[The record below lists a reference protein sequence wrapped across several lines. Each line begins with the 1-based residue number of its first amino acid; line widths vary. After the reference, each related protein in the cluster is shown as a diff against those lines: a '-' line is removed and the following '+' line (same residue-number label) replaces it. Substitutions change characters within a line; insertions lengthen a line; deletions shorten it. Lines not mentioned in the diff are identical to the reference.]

1 MSRLSDIRPLRS
13 FALAG
18 VLALSATASCRRE
31 SGVTPAASAV
41 GPADPVAATAAA
53 PAASTALA
61 APAAPAGVLA
71 VVDGRPVTEATFR
84 HWWENRRPAADTP
97 EVRAGVLSRL
107 IERSALAQAARQAG
121 LDQDPVLAEQIE
133 ALLIARL
140 RETRWQPHLDALT
153 VTEAEVR
160 AAYEARSGEA
170 FGQPESTRV
179 AVLWFNTRGQ
189 APLVARYRPRLEE
202 IRRQILS
209 DPAAFPVAS
218 GFGEL
223 AAGNTEHAASRLKGG
238 DLGWLDSGPSTD
250 PWRVAVL
257 ETAASLQQPGDLSE
271 VTANASGLFLVRVIE
286 RRAARVQSFDEA
298 KPRLERSLL
307 EQRRIEAGQ
316 QLMSDIVAA
325 ASVQRFD
332 ERLSALAPLPPPA
345 APQPVPA
352 FPNP

>member
-1 MSRLSDIRPLRS
+1 
-13 FALAG
+13 
-18 VLALSATASCRRE
+18 
-31 SGVTPAASAV
+31 
-41 GPADPVAATAAA
+41 
-53 PAASTALA
+53 
-61 APAAPAGVLA
+61 
-71 VVDGRPVTEATFR
+71 
-84 HWWENRRPAADTP
+84 
-97 EVRAGVLSRL
+97 L

-133 ALLIARL
+133 SLLIARL
-140 RETRWQPHLDALT
+140 RETRWQPHLEALT

-160 AAYEARSGEA
+160 AAYEARSGDA

-202 IRRQILS
+202 IRRQIVA

-223 AAGNTEHAASRLKGG
+223 ASGNTEHAASRLKGG
-238 DLGWLDSGPSTD
+238 DLGWLDSGLSTD

-298 KPRLERSLL
+298 RPRLERSLL
-307 EQRRIEAGQ
+307 EQRRSEATQ

-332 ERLSALAPLPPPA
+332 ERLAALAPLPPPA

-352 FPNP
+352 NPNP

>member
-1 MSRLSDIRPLRS
+1 
-13 FALAG
+13 
-18 VLALSATASCRRE
+18 
-31 SGVTPAASAV
+31 
-41 GPADPVAATAAA
+41 
-53 PAASTALA
+53 
-61 APAAPAGVLA
+61 
-71 VVDGRPVTEATFR
+71 
-84 HWWENRRPAADTP
+84 
-97 EVRAGVLSRL
+97 L

-133 ALLIARL
+133 SLLIARL
-140 RETRWQPHLDALT
+140 RETRWQPHLEALT

-160 AAYEARSGEA
+160 AAYEARSGDA

-202 IRRQILS
+202 IRRQIVA

-223 AAGNTEHAASRLKGG
+223 ASGNTEHAASRLKGG
-238 DLGWLDSGPSTD
+238 DLGWLDSGLSTD

-257 ETAASLQQPGDLSE
+257 ETAASLPQPGDLSE

-298 KPRLERSLL
+298 RPRLERSLL
-307 EQRRIEAGQ
+307 EQRRSEAAQ

-352 FPNP
+352 NPNP

>member
-1 MSRLSDIRPLRS
+1 MSRLPVIRPLRS
-13 FALAG
+13 FVLAG
-18 VLALSATASCRRE
+18 VLALGAAPSCRRE
-31 SGVTPAASAV
+31 PVAVPAASAV
-41 GPADPVAATAAA
+41 GPAASSVASAG
-53 PAASTALA
+53 PAASTAS
-61 APAAPAGVLA
+61 AGVLA
-71 VVDGRPVTEATFR
+71 VVEGRPVTEAAFR

-97 EVRAGVLSRL
+97 EVRGGVLSRL

-133 ALLIARL
+133 SLLIARL
-140 RETRWQPHLDALT
+140 RETRWQPHLEALT

-160 AAYEARSGEA
+160 AAYEARSGDA

-202 IRRQILS
+202 IRRQIVA

-223 AAGNTEHAASRLKGG
+223 ASGNTEHAASRLKGG
-238 DLGWLDSGPSTD
+238 DLGWLDSGLSTD

-257 ETAASLQQPGDLSE
+257 ETAASLPQPGDLSE

-298 KPRLERSLL
+298 RPRLERSLL
-307 EQRRIEAGQ
+307 EQRRSEAAQ

-332 ERLSALAPLPPPA
+332 ERLAALAPLPPPA

-352 FPNP
+352 NPNP

>member
-1 MSRLSDIRPLRS
+1 MSRLPVIRPLRS
-13 FALAG
+13 FVLAG
-18 VLALSATASCRRE
+18 VLALGAAPSCRRE
-31 SGVTPAASAV
+31 PGAASSASAV
-41 GPADPVAATAAA
+41 GPAASSVASAG
-53 PAASTALA
+53 PAASTAS
-61 APAAPAGVLA
+61 AGVLA
-71 VVDGRPVTEATFR
+71 VVEGRPVTEAAFR

-97 EVRAGVLSRL
+97 EVRGGVLSRL

-133 ALLIARL
+133 SLLIARL
-140 RETRWQPHLDALT
+140 RETRWQPHLEALT

-160 AAYEARSGEA
+160 AAYEARSGDA

-202 IRRQILS
+202 IRRQIVA

-223 AAGNTEHAASRLKGG
+223 ASGNTEHAASRLKGG
-238 DLGWLDSGPSTD
+238 DLGWLDSGLSTD

-257 ETAASLQQPGDLSE
+257 ETAASLPQPGDLSE

-298 KPRLERSLL
+298 RPRLERSLL
-307 EQRRIEAGQ
+307 EQRRSEATQ

-332 ERLSALAPLPPPA
+332 ERLAALAPLPPPA

-352 FPNP
+352 NPNP

>member
-1 MSRLSDIRPLRS
+1 
-13 FALAG
+13 
-18 VLALSATASCRRE
+18 
-31 SGVTPAASAV
+31 
-41 GPADPVAATAAA
+41 
-53 PAASTALA
+53 
-61 APAAPAGVLA
+61 
-71 VVDGRPVTEATFR
+71 
-84 HWWENRRPAADTP
+84 
-97 EVRAGVLSRL
+97 LSRL

-160 AAYEARSGEA
+160 AAYEARSGDA

-202 IRRQILS
+202 IRRQILA

-298 KPRLERSLL
+298 RPRLERSLL
-307 EQRRIEAGQ
+307 EQRRSEAGQ

>member
-1 MSRLSDIRPLRS
+1 
-13 FALAG
+13 
-18 VLALSATASCRRE
+18 
-31 SGVTPAASAV
+31 
-41 GPADPVAATAAA
+41 
-53 PAASTALA
+53 
-61 APAAPAGVLA
+61 
-71 VVDGRPVTEATFR
+71 
-84 HWWENRRPAADTP
+84 
-97 EVRAGVLSRL
+97 L

-121 LDQDPVLAEQIE
+121 LDQDPVLVEQIE

-140 RETRWQPHLDALT
+140 RETRWQPHLEALT

-160 AAYEARSGEA
+160 AAYEARSGDA

-202 IRRQILS
+202 IRRQIVA

-223 AAGNTEHAASRLKGG
+223 ASGNTEHAASRLKGG

-257 ETAASLQQPGDLSE
+257 ETAASLPQPGDLSE

-298 KPRLERSLL
+298 RPRLERSLL
-307 EQRRIEAGQ
+307 EQRRSEATQ

-332 ERLSALAPLPPPA
+332 ERLAALAPLPPPA

-352 FPNP
+352 NPNP

>member
-1 MSRLSDIRPLRS
+1 MSRLPVIRPLRS
-13 FALAG
+13 FVLAG
-18 VLALSATASCRRE
+18 VLALGAAPSCRRE
-31 SGVTPAASAV
+31 SGAASSASAV
-41 GPADPVAATAAA
+41 GPAASSVASAG
-53 PAASTALA
+53 PAASTAS
-61 APAAPAGVLA
+61 AGVLA
-71 VVDGRPVTEATFR
+71 VVEGRPVTEAAFR

-97 EVRAGVLSRL
+97 EVRGGVLSRL

-133 ALLIARL
+133 SLLITRL
-140 RETRWQPHLDALT
+140 RETRWQPHLDALK

-160 AAYEARSGEA
+160 AAYEARSGDA

-202 IRRQILS
+202 IRRQIVA

-238 DLGWLDSGPSTD
+238 DLGWLDSGLSTD

-257 ETAASLQQPGDLSE
+257 ETAASLPQPGDLSE

-298 KPRLERSLL
+298 RPRLERSLL
-307 EQRRIEAGQ
+307 EQRRSEAAQ

-332 ERLSALAPLPPPA
+332 ERLAALAPLPLPA

-352 FPNP
+352 NPNP